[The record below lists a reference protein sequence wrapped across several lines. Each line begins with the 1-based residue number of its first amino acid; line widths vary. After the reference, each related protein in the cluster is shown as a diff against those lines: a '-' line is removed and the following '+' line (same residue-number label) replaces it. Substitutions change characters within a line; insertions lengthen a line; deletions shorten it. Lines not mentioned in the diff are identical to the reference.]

1 MRVIVEFRM
10 RRIRGP
16 ATAAK
21 ESRCALELPDGDA
34 LALIEG
40 RRVDIKTR
48 WQLTARMDREALA
61 RGYDW
66 AEVIRV
72 RRWVGDDDLDG
83 GGAQEGVGG
92 VRGGGRAAAGAGDA
106 GTGAGGAPDGA

>member
-16 ATAAK
+16 ATAAR
-21 ESRCALELPDGDA
+21 ESRCEMELPDADA

-40 RRVDIKTR
+40 RRVDMENR
-48 WQLTARMDREALA
+48 WRLTARMDREALA

-72 RRWVGDDDLDG
+72 RRWAGDDDLDG
-83 GGAQEGVGG
+83 GGASAGIGG
-92 VRGGGRAAAGAGDA
+92 VRGGDRAAAGAGDA
-106 GTGAGGAPDGA
+106 GAGAGGAENGA

>member
-10 RRIRGP
+10 RRLRGP

-21 ESRCALELPDGDA
+21 ESRCALELPDADA

-40 RRVDIKTR
+40 RRVDMASR
-48 WQLTARMDREALA
+48 WRLTARMDREALA

-83 GGAQEGVGG
+83 GGASAGVGG
-92 VRGGGRAAAGAGDA
+92 VRGGDRAAAVAGDA
-106 GTGAGGAPDGA
+106 GAGAGGAADGA